1 MIVTPL
7 RVALLLCLAS
17 ATLALAHEGATGVV
31 KERMD
36 LMETQKDAMKLIG
49 DMAKGKTTFDAAK
62 ATKAAQRHQAQ
73 PPRKSPSS
81 SLKGAAERRTRAMPC
96 PRCGRS
102 GTALPPTP
110 TTSKAP
116 PTRSPRRSMEA
127 QIRIGSPRF
136 RR

>member
-49 DMAKGKTTFDAAK
+49 DMAKGKTKFDAAK
-62 ATKAAQRHQAQ
+62 ATKAAQRYRLTAKKI
-73 PPRKSPSS
+73 PELFPEGSGGEK
-81 SLKGAAERRTRAMPC
+81 TRAKRC